1 MFSGI
6 PSSVTIDVYREKYV
20 YKHLLEHMI
29 SLCSSDQLCELV
41 AEEDL
46 ELVTALVQWDFEDE
60 MEDEDDEHGMIYSLF
75 RRLVQFHLYLYE
87 RVIFMKIK

>member
-6 PSSVTIDVYREKYV
+6 PSSVTVDVYQEKYAN
-20 YKHLLEHMI
+20 KQIFEHMI
-29 SLCSSDQLCELV
+29 SLCSLDQLCELV

-75 RRLVQFHLYLYE
+75 RRLVQFHLYLYDQDSL
-87 RVIFMKIK
+87 FMF